1 MITYV
6 KDPKYH
12 GRTMY
17 INTNNRFIGDI
28 IALKEVILKYILTHE
43 MVVDPFKR
51 HVFVHVK
58 SLRLHSEKIKA
69 NLNKENT
76 HEGGELG
83 FKKYFSNTTKS
94 SKGSTNINR

>member
-17 INTNNRFIGDI
+17 INTNNRFIRYI

-43 MVVDPFKR
+43 MVVDPFTKSILR
-51 HVFVHVK
+51 NMFSIHVK
-58 SLRLHSEKIKA
+58 SLGLRRL
-69 NLNKENT
+69 
-76 HEGGELG
+76 
-83 FKKYFSNTTKS
+83 
-94 SKGSTNINR
+94 